1 MGLWFA
7 CVLLCFSLHSFF
19 SPPFFATFPLFRPCC
34 LLGYERNQEHPKLLP
49 PPLDSVIPF
58 AVETRTRVPLNRW
71 LAFFSRAR
79 SRKLGGIFHPTLQ
92 CICFPRHPLAGFLI
106 VGCSCWLGFFA
117 AVVCLEFL
125 RSWTPDS
132 ACLSRSTGL
141 VINYPTVSVHFPGA
155 LVSVVGIALRAH
167 RKCWGVREIYGISHL
182 IFSQHL
188 W

>member
-1 MGLWFA
+1 MFCFA
-7 CVLLCFSLHSFF
+7 SPSIPSSPPLFLLHSLF
-19 SPPFFATFPLFRPCC
+19 SDPVVCWVMNEIKSTQNC
-34 LLGYERNQEHPKLLP
+34 YP

-58 AVETRTRVPLNRW
+58 AVETRTRVRLNRW